1 MYRIVGIDLAAKEK
15 NKTGLCYKDTI
26 LKFKIVYTNE
36 EILEIIKSI
45 KPDIVVID
53 APLSKEKIPFRDS
66 DLELLRRGFRPM
78 PLSIKSIFE
87 LANRGILIKNEIE
100 KTMKSKVLE
109 TFPRAVEKILGF
121 KYEKFKH
128 YFKSKH
134 LYDSWLCYLAGLY
147 YSIGKS
153 ENINGIII
161 PKW

>member
-1 MYRIVGIDLAAKEK
+1 MYRIIGIDLAAKEK
-15 NKTGLCYKDTI
+15 NKTGLCYKDKI

-36 EILEIIKSI
+36 EIFEIIKYVN
-45 KPDIVVID
+45 PEIVVID
-53 APLSKEKIPFRDS
+53 APLSKEKIPFRKS
-66 DLELLRRGFRPM
+66 ELELLKRGFRPM
-78 PLSIKSIFE
+78 PLSIKSISD
-87 LANRGILIKNEIE
+87 LADRGIFIKNKI
-100 KTMKSKVLE
+100 KKIAKSNVFE

-153 ENINGIII
+153 ENIYGVII